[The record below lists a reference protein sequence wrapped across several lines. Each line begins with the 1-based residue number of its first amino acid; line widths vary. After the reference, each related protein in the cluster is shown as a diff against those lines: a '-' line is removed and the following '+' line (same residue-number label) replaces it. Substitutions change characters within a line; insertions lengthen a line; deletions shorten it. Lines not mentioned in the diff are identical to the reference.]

1 MAALNF
7 GPTVSA
13 TSLVAVLLELNKLT
27 KKINGITITHLTT
40 LCAYVLLVIIITK
53 TH

>member
-27 KKINGITITHLTT
+27 KKSMALQSLI
-40 LCAYVLLVIIITK
+40 
-53 TH
+53 